1 MLVQEYIAD
10 MTPSQLF
17 VTYAGA
23 LSTVGGVSLVI
34 FMSTGVILC
43 ILLCFDIATTFAL
56 SKTKTHKI

>member
-34 FMSTGVILC
+34 FMSTGVIVVSFYAFCYVLP
-43 ILLCFDIATTFAL
+43 
-56 SKTKTHKI
+56 